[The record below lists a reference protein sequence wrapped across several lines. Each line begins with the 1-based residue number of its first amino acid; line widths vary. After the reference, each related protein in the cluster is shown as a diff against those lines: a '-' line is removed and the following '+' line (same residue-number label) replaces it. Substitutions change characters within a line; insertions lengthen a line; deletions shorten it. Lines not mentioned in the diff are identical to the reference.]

1 LNKLIINKIAE
12 LTGSPKK
19 IAIIMHVNP
28 DGDAVGASLAL
39 YGILTREKH
48 QVTVITPNEY
58 PSFLAWMPYCNNI
71 LIHRFE
77 PQKTEEAIMDADLIF
92 CLDFNDL
99 NRMEKLAEAY
109 KKSNAIKFLIDHHLS
124 PSVFTDYTIS
134 ESKTSSTSELIFDL
148 LVALNKKHLLNKD
161 IAECMYVG
169 IVTDTGSFSYACNYE
184 KTYLIISELFS
195 HGIDGENIH
204 RLVYDTY
211 SEKRMRLLGYC
222 LSEKLKVFQ
231 EYHTAYIS
239 LTNDDLKRF
248 DYNTGDSEGIVNY
261 ALSIEGIT
269 MAALFIERGNLIKV
283 SLRSKGNVQVND
295 IAREY
300 YKGGGHY
307 NAAGG
312 NSYKSIDETLDEF
325 EKRLPYI
332 MNGMIE

>member
-1 LNKLIINKIAE
+1 MNKHIINKITE

-39 YGILTREKH
+39 YGILISEKH
-48 QVTVITPNEY
+48 RLTVITPNEY

-71 LIHRFE
+71 LIHESE
-77 PQKTEEAIMDADLIF
+77 PQKTEKAIMDADLIF
-92 CLDFNDL
+92 CLDFNDITRL
-99 NRMEKLAEAY
+99 EKLAEAY
-109 KKSNAIKFLIDHHLS
+109 KKSNAIKFLIDHHPN

-134 ESKTSSTSELIFDL
+134 ESGASSTSELIFDL
-148 LVALNKKHLLNKD
+148 VVALNKKHLLNKN
-161 IAECMYVG
+161 IAECIYVG

-211 SEKRMRLLGYC
+211 SEERMRLLGYC
-222 LSEKLKVFQ
+222 LSEKLKVLPEFR
-231 EYHTAYIS
+231 TAYIS
-239 LTNDDLKRF
+239 LTNADLNKF
-248 DYNTGDSEGIVNY
+248 NYKTGDTEGIVNS

-269 MAALFIERGNLIKV
+269 LAALFMERDGYIKV
-283 SLRSKGNVQVND
+283 SFRSKGSVSVNN
-295 IAREY
+295 IARKY
-300 YKGGGHY
+300 YMGGGHY

-312 NSYKSIDETLDEF
+312 NSYKSMDETLDEF

-332 MNGMIE
+332 MNAE